1 VRGVVNIEEF
11 PMPTVVKGKFAEIP
25 AVWNLFYSRNPY
37 FVGREHLLNDL
48 HRGFAAQANA
58 RRRQVLVG
66 VGGVGKTAIAVEY
79 AYANA
84 ADYDIIWW
92 VRAETRSMMA
102 VDMGALAARL
112 TSDGRLIDDIA
123 DAWRIARRLLE
134 QRDRWLLI
142 FDNAQRSED
151 LAEFLPRNPAGRVLV
166 ATSNMSWEPASEA
179 LLVDRW
185 TRRES
190 LDFLNR
196 RLADAGGAGSGE
208 VADKLSAALSDLP
221 LALEQAAA
229 TIEQTQTTPAEYL
242 ADFENYW
249 AELLG
254 KGRPVGSYST
264 AIAMAWELS
273 FRKIEQIDPE
283 AADLLMLCSFFA
295 PGEIPLWMIHEASSQ
310 LPSDLANVAADPA
323 ALHNALATLEK
334 FSLVRVTDKWISIHG
349 VLAALTQDRMDGQAR
364 SEWAMSALRV
374 ATSAFPYDS
383 QDHLTWPRCAQTLPH
398 VLSAAMNAQRAGLL
412 PGETAEL
419 LSKVGRYLL
428 KMANYTEAQ
437 SVLELAL
444 PLAQSTFGRA
454 SGPAAD
460 VANNLGRVLHH
471 KGDLQRASEMLEW
484 ALSVD
489 QSIYGDSDPH
499 WATTA
504 NNLAMTLAVC
514 GKPREA
520 RTQFERALEIYQSH
534 YHGDHPKIASV
545 MNNLG
550 FVLAQLGETATAR
563 QRFERALMITE
574 ETAGQTHP
582 QAACIAVNLADV
594 YRSENRHDE
603 ARRLYER
610 ALRIDE
616 NAFGSSHPSVARDL
630 SRLGHLHRQLGDQPA
645 AVRHLERALAVA
657 ESCYGPDQQQIAP
670 FLNDLGHALKD
681 ADEPKRASEYFRRV
695 AALRRKSSG
704 ESLDSDAM
712 LPRD

>member
-1 VRGVVNIEEF
+1 
-11 PMPTVVKGKFAEIP
+11 MPTAVRGKFAEIP

-48 HRGFAAQANA
+48 HRRFTAQSNP

-84 ADYDIIWW
+84 ADYDIVWW
-92 VRAETRSMMA
+92 VRSETRSMIA
-102 VDMGALAARL
+102 VDMAALAARL
-112 TSDGRLIDDIA
+112 NSGGPIVEDLA
-123 DAWRIARRLLE
+123 EAWRLARRMLE
-134 QRDRWLLI
+134 QRGRWLLI
-142 FDNAQRSED
+142 FDNAQRAQD
-151 LAEFLPRNPAGRVLV
+151 LDEFLPQNPAGRVLV
-166 ATSNMSWEPASEA
+166 TSSNMNWEPASEA
-179 LLVDRW
+179 MLVDRW

-196 RLADAGGAGSGE
+196 RLADAGGPGSAE
-208 VADKLSAALSDLP
+208 IADKLCAALSDLP
-221 LALEQAAA
+221 MALEQAAA
-229 TIEQTQTTPAEYL
+229 TIEQTQTTPSEYL

-254 KGRPVGSYST
+254 AGRPVASYST

-283 AADLLMLCSFFA
+283 AADLMVLCSFFA
-295 PGEIPLWMIHEASSQ
+295 PGEIPLWMIQEGSNH

-334 FSLVRVTDKWISIHG
+334 FSLLRATDKWISIHG
-349 VLAALTQDRMDGQAR
+349 VLAALTQDRLDGQGR
-364 SEWAMSALRV
+364 SDWTMCAMRLAN
-374 ATSAFPYDS
+374 AAFAYDS
-383 QDHLTWPRCAQTLPH
+383 QNHLTWPRCAQTLPH
-398 VLSAAMNAQRAGLL
+398 ALSAAMHAQRAGLL

-419 LSKVGRYLL
+419 LGKIGRYLL

-444 PLAQSTFGRA
+444 PLAQSTFGQT

-471 KGDLQRASEMLEW
+471 KGDFQRAAEMLEW

-489 QSIYGDSDPH
+489 QSLYGDSDPH

-504 NNLAMTLAVC
+504 NNLAMTLAVS

-520 RTQFERALEIYQSH
+520 AAQFQRALEIYQSF
-534 YHGDHPKIASV
+534 YHGDHPKVASV

-550 FVLAQLGETATAR
+550 FVLAQLGDTATAR

-594 YRSENRHDE
+594 HKSEKRYDE
-603 ARRLYER
+603 AQRLYER

-616 NAFGSSHPSVARDL
+616 NALGSTHPSVARD
-630 SRLGHLHRQLGDQPA
+630 SAKLGHLHQQLGDHA
-645 AVRHLERALAVA
+645 TAVRYFERALAVA
-657 ESCYGPDQQQIAP
+657 ESCHGSDQWQIAP
-670 FLNDLGHALKD
+670 FLNDLG
-681 ADEPKRASEYFRRV
+681 RAYQSANDHKCAAECFRRV
-695 AALRRKSSG
+695 AALRRKSAG
-704 ESLDSDAM
+704 ESIDGNSM
-712 LPRD
+712 LERD